1 MSEQAMGA
9 GQQNPARVGRWG
21 FVFFGALLLAAIAYL
36 GVREARHKTLIPKGT
51 VAPSF
56 KLARYGGGTLGLDE
70 LRGKVVM
77 LEFWATWCPPCV
89 AELPALTKLAKE
101 FEPRGLVLVAAN
113 RDDAPT
119 AKVDVETFVAQR
131 APALASNIVFADD
144 ATALSYRVESIPTF
158 FFIDRE
164 GKIIDSYSGYASE
177 SSLRSRIER
186 ALEQ

>member
-1 MSEQAMGA
+1 MSEQATGA
-9 GQQNPARVGRWG
+9 GQQNPARTGRWG

-36 GVREARHKTLIPKGT
+36 GVREARQKLIRKGT

-56 KLARYGGGTLGLDE
+56 KLARYGGGTLALDE

-89 AELPALTKLAKE
+89 AELPSLTKLAKE

-113 RDDAPT
+113 RDDAPK
-119 AKVDVETFVAQR
+119 ADVETFVAQR

-144 ATALSYRVESIPTF
+144 ATALTYRVESLPTLY
-158 FFIDRE
+158 FIDRE
-164 GKIIDSYSGYASE
+164 GKIIESYSGYASE

-186 ALEQ
+186 ALKQ